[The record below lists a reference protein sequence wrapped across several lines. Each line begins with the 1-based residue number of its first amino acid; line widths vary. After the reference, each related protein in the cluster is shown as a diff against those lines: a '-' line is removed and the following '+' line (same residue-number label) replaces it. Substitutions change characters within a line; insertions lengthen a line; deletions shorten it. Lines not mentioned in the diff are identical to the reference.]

1 MDYAGFILRRERLE
15 RNWSQEG
22 LCKGI
27 CTVSY
32 LSKIEQG
39 KADPVPELIQK
50 LMSQLDI
57 EWHDAD
63 GQMTAF
69 IENVWETLLSFSLSI
84 DGQFEHIFEDIDAD
98 RYLYSPLG
106 ADFLILNSISS
117 DAYLPLD
124 EALEV
129 CLNTRQ
135 LAFQRY
141 LQKRFD
147 EALRLFPC
155 PYLYV
160 MTGREYYSCGNMPTA
175 LENLQKGYQLAA
187 DEGYPHLMLLAQM
200 LMGNCYSNH
209 RDIPA
214 MQRHYQIARRLA
226 KALNDD
232 SSLQTIDY
240 NTASTWLEAGAYDKA
255 LTYFA
260 SIAKPSRMDLHKLAV
275 CCEKLGRTEDALAA
289 IRQAKTAPPYEWM
302 PENLDER
309 ILELVEYRLT
319 HPDYLNDENYG
330 CILTDTFT
338 RMTAHLPS
346 GYANF
351 HLPWMLEWYES
362 NRRYRQAYLLMCDFP
377 ELRNNAAFKA
387 KRP

>member
-1 MDYAGFILRRERLE
+1 MDYAGFILRRERLK

-39 KADPVPELIQK
+39 KADPAPELIRQ
-50 LMSQLDI
+50 LMAQLGID
-57 EWHDAD
+57 WHDANEE
-63 GQMTAF
+63 MTAF
-69 IENVWETLLSFSLSI
+69 IEYAWEMLLSFTVSI
-84 DGQFEHIFEDIDAD
+84 EGQFENIFENIDSD
-98 RYLYSPLG
+98 KYLHSPLG
-106 ADFLILNSISS
+106 ADFLILNSIAS
-117 DAYLPLD
+117 DKYQPLD
-124 EALEV
+124 ESLEV

-160 MTGREYYSCGNMPTA
+160 MTGREYYGRGSMPAA

-209 RDIPA
+209 RDLPA
-214 MQRHYQIARRLA
+214 MQRHYKIAHRLA
-226 KALNDD
+226 KALNDAA
-232 SSLQTIDY
+232 SLETIDY
-240 NTASTWLEAGAYDKA
+240 NTASTWLEAGEYDKA
-255 LTYFA
+255 FAYF
-260 SIAKPSRMDLHKLAV
+260 SGITEPSRMDLHKLAV
-275 CCEKLGRTEDALAA
+275 CCEKLGLIEDALSA
-289 IRQAKTAPPYEWM
+289 IRQAKDAEPYEWM
-302 PENLDER
+302 PEGLDER

-319 HPDYLNDENYG
+319 HPDYLNDESYG
-330 CILTDTFT
+330 CMLSDTFDCMRT
-338 RMTAHLPS
+338 HLPS
-346 GYANF
+346 GYAAF

-362 NRRYRQAYLLMCDFP
+362 NRQYRQAYLLLQDFP
-377 ELRNNAAFKA
+377 GICKNTALKNENR
-387 KRP
+387 